1 MKTRE
6 WDESKHPRD
15 ELGRFTEVSG
25 KDAPKDQPS
34 PRTYRQNTPYGV
46 IISLQT
52 FGGKKKKEAST
63 NEQLPKEPPKRAFG
77 FNILNTKHHIRHA
90 KEMGFNNQRDYE
102 RAAIDFWENGE
113 GDIYYGVVRK
123 CFYKINRDKT
133 MLLSVSDDGIIHT
146 FYTSVQKKIIKTMI
160 KERMIVWRK

>member
-15 ELGRFTEVSG
+15 ELGRFTEVPG
-25 KDAPKDQPS
+25 KDAPKDPPPPQ
-34 PRTYRQNTPYGV
+34 TFRQNTSYRV

-52 FGGKKKKEAST
+52 FGGKKQKESST
-63 NEQLPKEPPKRAFG
+63 KGQLPKEPPKRAFG
-77 FNILNTKHHIRHA
+77 FNRLNTKHHIRHA

-113 GDIYYGVVRK
+113 GKIYYSTARECYVK
-123 CFYKINRDKT
+123 YNNKT
-133 MLLSVSDDGIIHT
+133 LQKVSISCDGIIHT
-146 FYTSVQKKIIKTMI
+146 FMLEKNKDFYIKIKW
-160 KERMIVWRK
+160 EGLYEP